1 MRYSVAF
8 FAFLAGL
15 RAVAFFVDRLAT
27 FALGERLAVVF
38 LLLAA
43 VFLVFVFFVAISLAP
58 R

>member
-1 MRYSVAF
+1 MRYRVAF

-15 RAVAFFVDRLAT
+15 RAEAFFVDCLAT

-43 VFLVFVFFVAISLAP
+43 GFLVVFFVAISLAP